1 MFNKQFSKENLNY
14 VEALITDRKQKLI
27 WALHHVQPNTVLLN
41 DCDEVND
48 ELAQVLEVLGKIRK
62 QKEGV

>member
-14 VEALITDRKQKLI
+14 LEALLFNRKDKLYF
-27 WALHHVQPNTVLLN
+27 ALHHVMPHTVSLG

-62 QKEGV
+62 QKEVV